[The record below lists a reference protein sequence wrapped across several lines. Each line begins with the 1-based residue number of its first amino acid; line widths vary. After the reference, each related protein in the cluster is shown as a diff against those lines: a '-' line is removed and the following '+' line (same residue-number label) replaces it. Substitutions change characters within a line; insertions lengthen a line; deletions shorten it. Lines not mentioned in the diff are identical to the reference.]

1 MSDFSGFDKPKIAKL
16 TGPNYRPWALQTKRF
31 LQAIGLWE
39 VVEQGP
45 SVPVATVSAET
56 MATGSTGS
64 TGGPA
69 GDNQGPTSP
78 KEGALTGASGVRT
91 AQNDAKAT
99 TLIIGLCAS
108 TVLDEVLLL
117 ETAKE

>member
-1 MSDFSGFDKPKIAKL
+1 
-16 TGPNYRPWALQTKRF
+16 LQTKRF

-45 SVPVATVSAET
+45 SVPVAIVSAET
-56 MATGSTGS
+56 ITTGSTGN

-69 GDNQGPTSP
+69 GDTQGSTSP

-91 AQNDAKAT
+91 A
-99 TLIIGLCAS
+99 
-108 TVLDEVLLL
+108 
-117 ETAKE
+117 